1 MTHKFAVVVERTF
14 YDKIQNNSDFYLR
27 VLVLDVIRALAPDE
41 GSVDKYSSDIFYKC
55 AKSISKEVRMFEDE
69 NSFIFYLE
77 LSSGYLDDFFQEPLD
92 DLE

>member
-1 MTHKFAVVVERTF
+1 
-14 YDKIQNNSDFYLR
+14 
-27 VLVLDVIRALAPDE
+27 
-41 GSVDKYSSDIFYKC
+41 
-55 AKSISKEVRMFEDE
+55 MFEDE